1 MNRPFIV
8 VDASVAI
15 KWLFPEDGFEQAK
28 ALRHSYR
35 CIAPQIVYAEC
46 SNVIWKK
53 VRRSELTKSEALRA
67 TTFVE
72 TLPVEVVSLR
82 ELVPLAMELSLA
94 LDHAVYDC
102 FYLALAAIQKCQMV
116 TADAKLHRKVHSL
129 LPPEA
134 ATGCYM
140 LGAFPAAPASDI

>member
-1 MNRPFIV
+1 MNLPFIV

-15 KWLFPEDGFEQAK
+15 KWLFPEEGFEQAK

-53 VRRSELTKSEALRA
+53 VRRSELTKNEALRA
-67 TTFVE
+67 TTFVD
-72 TLPVEVVSLR
+72 TFSIEVVSLK
-82 ELVPLAMELSLA
+82 ELVPLAVDLSLA

-102 FYLALAAIQKCQMV
+102 FYLALAAIQDCQLV
-116 TADAKLHRKVHSL
+116 TADTKLHRKVHDL
-129 LPPEA
+129 LPSKI
-134 ATGCYM
+134 ATKCM
-140 LGAFPAAPASDI
+140 ILGAFPAATSDT